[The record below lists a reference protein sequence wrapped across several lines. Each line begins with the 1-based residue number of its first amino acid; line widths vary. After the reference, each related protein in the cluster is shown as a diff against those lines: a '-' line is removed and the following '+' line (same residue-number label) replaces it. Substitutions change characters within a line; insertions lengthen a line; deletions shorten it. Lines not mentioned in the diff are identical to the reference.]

1 MQNKNNKNRL
11 PFALSPP
18 MLLLRAH
25 ESVVLEYRPVLRR
38 HGVNEAQWR
47 VLRVLSEVEA
57 ITASEL
63 ASRANLLP
71 PSLSRIMPVMESRG
85 WLRRSSNAQDQRQSL
100 VSLGAHGKSLL
111 ARAMPDITAAHA
123 AMSSAFGKER
133 LDRLLQELQ
142 TLHSLL
148 AERRLTED

>member
-1 MQNKNNKNRL
+1 MQNKHNKNRL

-25 ESVVLEYRPVLRR
+25 ESVALEYRPALRR

-57 ITASEL
+57 LTASDL

-71 PSLSRIMPVMESRG
+71 PSLSRILPVMESRG
-85 WLRRSSNAQDQRQSL
+85 WLRRNSNAQDQRQSV
-100 VSLGAHGKSLL
+100 VSLATHGKSLL
-111 ARAMPDITAAHA
+111 ARVMPDISAANLTL
-123 AMSSAFGKER
+123 SDAFGKER
-133 LDRLLQELQ
+133 LEKLLQELQ
-142 TLHSLL
+142 ALHSQL
-148 AERRLTED
+148 AERRLAQT

>member
-1 MQNKNNKNRL
+1 
-11 PFALSPP
+11 
-18 MLLLRAH
+18 
-25 ESVVLEYRPVLRR
+25 
-38 HGVNEAQWR
+38 
-47 VLRVLSEVEA
+47 
-57 ITASEL
+57 
-63 ASRANLLP
+63 
-71 PSLSRIMPVMESRG
+71 MPVMESRG

-111 ARAMPDITAAHA
+111 ARAMPDVTAAHA

-133 LDRLLQELQ
+133 LERLLQELQ

>member
-1 MQNKNNKNRL
+1 MQKKQNNNRTA
-11 PFALSPP
+11 FAQSPP

-57 ITASEL
+57 LTASEL
-63 ASRANLLP
+63 AHRANLLP
-71 PSLSRIMPVMESRG
+71 PSLSRILPVMETRG
-85 WLRRSSNAQDQRQSL
+85 WLRRSTNAQDQRQSV
-100 VSLGAHGKSLL
+100 VSLGATGKALL
-111 ARAMPDITAAHA
+111 ARALPDITAAQG

-133 LDRLLQELQ
+133 LERLLLELQ
-142 TLHSLL
+142 ALQGLL
-148 AERRLTED
+148 AERRLAQT